1 MTKTPGGRRFMNLSV
16 KRGML
21 LITYAV
27 VLYLVLSHIGTV
39 TGAISTLLTVLKP
52 VLLGILMAY
61 ILNLLLRPMETCWL
75 RKVWERFPKAGKHRR
90 GICIVFSILIVLAI
104 LTTLSTFILPQVGES
119 IANLANAV
127 PGYINNA
134 AKELSGLEERL
145 DMDNIAIRYLWE
157 AGEKLLAESADI
169 ITKIASNMVPWAL
182 GVLATLTS
190 GLLNAAV
197 GLVFAIYIL
206 ADKEHLASIFDR
218 LLHALFRDSV
228 RERIV
233 YITNKADRAF
243 GGFITGQLTEAVILG
258 ALCFT
263 GLTIIGF
270 FVDGMPYAFLI
281 SVLVGFCNII
291 PILGAYLS
299 AIPST
304 LLILLIS
311 PVKALIFVIFL
322 VVVQQFE
329 GNVIYPKVV
338 GSSIGIGGL
347 WVLLALTVGG
357 KLFGLP
363 GMVLGIPA
371 FAVIYSLVRE
381 FTENRI
387 QMIRASKDA
396 AAKEAGSQSAE
407 PSAAQA
413 PKK

>member
-1 MTKTPGGRRFMNLSV
+1 MKLSV

-21 LITYAV
+21 LITYAI
-27 VLYLVLSHIGTV
+27 VLYLILSHLGTV
-39 TGAISTLLTVLKP
+39 SEAISTIFTVLRP

-61 ILNLLLRPMETCWL
+61 ILNLLMRPMETCWL
-75 RKVWERFPKAGKHRR
+75 RKVWEKCPKLGRHRR
-90 GICIVFSILIVLAI
+90 GICIVLSILIVLAF
-104 LTTLSTFILPQVGES
+104 LSALFTFILPQVGES
-119 IANLANAV
+119 IVNLANAV
-127 PGYINNA
+127 PGYIKNA
-134 AKELSGLEERL
+134 VAALSGLEDKL
-145 DMDNIAIRYLWE
+145 DMENPVIQYLWD
-157 AGEKLLAESADI
+157 ACGKLLEESGAI
-169 ITKIASNMVPWAL
+169 ISKIASGMVPWAL
-182 GVLATLTS
+182 GVVASLTS
-190 GLLNAAV
+190 SIVNSLL
-197 GLVFAIYIL
+197 GLVFAVYIL
-206 ADKEHLASIFDR
+206 ADKEHLGSIFDR
-218 LLHALFRDSV
+218 LLRALFRDPV

-233 YITNKADRAF
+233 YIVNKADRAF
-243 GGFITGQLTEAVILG
+243 GGFITGQLIEACILG
-258 ALCFT
+258 ALCFV

-270 FVDGMPYAFLI
+270 FVGGMPYALLI

-304 LLILLIS
+304 LLILLID

-381 FTENRI
+381 FCDNRI
-387 QMIRASKDA
+387 RKIKSIKDA
-396 AAKEAGSQSAE
+396 DVFHGEESVRQSKAAEQKAE
-407 PSAAQA
+407 EKATEE
-413 PKK
+413 